1 MVRSA
6 DVVVE
11 RLLKSRL
18 GIKLRKAWSRL
29 VAGYQPDPE
38 KIIWIDPADVRR
50 KVRESRTFPG
60 PVLIGSEGWDHPD
73 LQKL

>member
-1 MVRSA
+1 
-6 DVVVE
+6 
-11 RLLKSRL
+11 
-18 GIKLRKAWSRL
+18 